1 MKSGD
6 MPGEVVRRAQRGLAT
21 ALLPGQWRYILLY
34 QGCFPV
40 GGRLDGPQ
48 VARLDAVFAELY
60 G

>member
-1 MKSGD
+1 MA
-6 MPGEVVRRAQRGLAT
+6 GEVVRRAQRGLAT
-21 ALLPGQWRYILLY
+21 ALLPGQWRYSLLY

-40 GGRLDGPQ
+40 GGRLHGPQ